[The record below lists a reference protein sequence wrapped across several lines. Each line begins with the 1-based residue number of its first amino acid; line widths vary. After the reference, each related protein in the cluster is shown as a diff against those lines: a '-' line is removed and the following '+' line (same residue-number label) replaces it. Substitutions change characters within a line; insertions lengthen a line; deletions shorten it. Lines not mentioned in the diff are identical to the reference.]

1 MIRIAGTATLAS
13 ALILMSNGQADAAPN
28 VTGQTYADA
37 SSALSGA
44 GFKAVVAATVGD
56 RLSKNDCLVVNQR
69 NESVAQ
75 RGSHSTAGTTV
86 ALSLNCDN
94 QQASATKPGFS
105 AASPQGRAAKAA
117 ATASASAKPK
127 S

>member
-1 MIRIAGTATLAS
+1 MASAATLAS
-13 ALILMSNGQADAAPN
+13 VLILTSHGQAGAAPN

-44 GFKAVVAATVGD
+44 GLKAIVAATVGD
-56 RLSKNDCLVVNQR
+56 RLSKNKCLVVSQR

-94 QQASATKPGFS
+94 QPASATKPGFS

-117 ATASASAKPK
+117 AAASAAAKPTR
-127 S
+127 